1 MKTKNFKVHLETQL
15 SKKEL
20 LEIESSAQAEYQSL
34 KALQNDI
41 SSALSKYMS
50 ENDLG
55 FNDLVKRLGKSPTQV
70 SKMIKGDANL
80 TLASVAQLFAV
91 IGKQAHIT
99 AA

>member
-1 MKTKNFKVHLETQL
+1 MKTKNFKAHLASQF

-41 SSALSKYMS
+41 SNELSKYMS

-55 FNDLVKRLGKSPTQV
+55 FNDLVRKLGKSPTQV
-70 SKMIKGDANL
+70 SRMIKGDANL
-80 TLASVAQLFAV
+80 TLASVAQLFAM

-99 AA
+99 AG